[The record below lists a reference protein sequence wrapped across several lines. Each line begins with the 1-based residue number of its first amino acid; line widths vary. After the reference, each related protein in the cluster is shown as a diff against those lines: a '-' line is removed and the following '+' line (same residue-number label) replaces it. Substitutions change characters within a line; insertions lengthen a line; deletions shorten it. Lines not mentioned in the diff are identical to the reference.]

1 MELHNIYVN
10 MSSINCI
17 IAFLICGF
25 DDNFRQ
31 LTLGSSW
38 RESTL
43 YIMYSGNNCFLNL
56 WGLFCFSTLH
66 PWFHFFFFFSR
77 VNDFEDGNHFYRF
90 LEHEPFI
97 PRCHNFRGSTND
109 FEPKAAASI
118 SLRLTKIMSAI
129 LESYASEDGRH
140 LNYVGIS
147 NSEEFRR

>member
-1 MELHNIYVN
+1 M
-10 MSSINCI
+10 
-17 IAFLICGF
+17 
-25 DDNFRQ
+25 
-31 LTLGSSW
+31 GSSW

-43 YIMYSGNNCFLNL
+43 YIMYSGNNHFLNL
-56 WGLFCFSTLH
+56 WDFLFFNPTSLISL
-66 PWFHFFFFFSR
+66 FFR

-109 FEPKAAASI
+109 FEPKAAAAI
-118 SLRLTKIMSAI
+118 SLKLTKIMSAI